1 VNRFQ
6 ARVPFE
12 AHHPTALALW
22 CSDGRFTRA
31 VEELLESLGQ
41 PRLDTMTFPGGPA
54 LLEMTSSSL
63 VSVENAREAAS
74 FLIKAH
80 SIKDVVLIAHEGC
93 GYYRARYRYE
103 SSEAMQRR
111 QFADLRSAAR
121 WVSGTHPG
129 VMARCFFAGVASTP
143 NGPRVTFSP
152 VE

>member
-1 VNRFQ
+1 VSRFQ
-6 ARVPFE
+6 AQDPFQP
-12 AHHPTALALW
+12 HHPTALALW

-31 VEELLESLGQ
+31 VEELLSSLGQ

-63 VSVENAREAAS
+63 SSVENTREAAS

-80 SIKDVVLIAHEGC
+80 HIKEVVLVAHEGC

-103 SSEAMQRR
+103 SVEAMQRR
-111 QFADLRSAAR
+111 QLADLRSAAR
-121 WVSGTHPG
+121 WVSGTHSG
-129 VMARCFFAGVASTP
+129 VIARCFYAGITTTP
-143 NGPRVTFSP
+143 DGPRVTFLP

>member
-1 VNRFQ
+1 
-6 ARVPFE
+6 
-12 AHHPTALALW
+12 LALW

-31 VEELLESLGQ
+31 VEELLDSLGQ

-54 LLEMTSSSL
+54 LLAMTSSTL
-63 VSVENAREAAS
+63 ASVDNAREAAS

-80 SIKDVVLIAHEGC
+80 SIREVVLVAHEGC

-111 QFADLRSAAR
+111 QLADLRSAAR
-121 WVSGTHPG
+121 WVSGTHSG
-129 VMARCFFAGVASTP
+129 VMARCFFAAVATTP
-143 NGPRVTFSP
+143 SGPRVTFSP

>member
-1 VNRFQ
+1 VSLFQ
-6 ARVPFE
+6 ARVPFDP
-12 AHHPTALALW
+12 HHPTALALW

-31 VEELLESLGQ
+31 VEELLDSLGQ

-63 VSVENAREAAS
+63 ASVDNAREAAS

-80 SIKDVVLIAHEGC
+80 SIEVVLVAHEGC

-103 SSEAMQRR
+103 SPEAMHRR
-111 QFADLRSAAR
+111 QLADLRSAAR
-121 WVSGTHPG
+121 WVLRSHPG
-129 VMARCFFAGVASTP
+129 VNARCFFASITATP
-143 NGPRVTFSP
+143 SGPRVTFSP